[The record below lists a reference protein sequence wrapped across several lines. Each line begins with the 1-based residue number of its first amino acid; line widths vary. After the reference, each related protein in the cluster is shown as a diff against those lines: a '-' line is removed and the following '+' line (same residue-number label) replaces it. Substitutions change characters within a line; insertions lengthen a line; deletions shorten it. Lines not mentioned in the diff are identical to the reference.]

1 MTDTVDFHKVC
12 PALVA
17 STFILVG
24 YGDGQGS
31 QVVHGYAALRE
42 LVLRDCGEDLD
53 DDLFADNWT
62 WSYETPSM
70 PYSLNLGFEGA
81 HLIVVR
87 LSDDV
92 VRDII
97 AAAPDHLR

>member
-1 MTDTVDFHKVC
+1 MTDSTDFDHVR

-24 YGDGQGS
+24 YGDGQGT
-31 QVVHGYAALRE
+31 QVVHGYSALRE

-53 DDLFADNWT
+53 DEVHADEWT